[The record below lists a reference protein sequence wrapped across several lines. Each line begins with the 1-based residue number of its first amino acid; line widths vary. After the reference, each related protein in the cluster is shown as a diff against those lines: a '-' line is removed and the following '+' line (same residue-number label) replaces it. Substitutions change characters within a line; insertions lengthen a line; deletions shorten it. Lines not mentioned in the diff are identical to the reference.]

1 MENVSVPN
9 FGTENNWL
17 REIEEVFQERNELF
31 KSWEERIEERKK
43 ELLEREE
50 KVRASERE
58 SAEREQK
65 LIKEQQQLEEKKK
78 SVEELLS
85 MQEKNKAELEEKS
98 KNIIREKIDLEKKKN
113 QYLSMDTCT
122 EKDTENRVCLEDYI
136 LRTEVEKNYVTIE
149 EHQRQIKEVKEEA
162 FHEAFNRAL
171 SVVVPNNSKTY
182 SQVLEETDRET
193 EETYAD
199 KEEVQREE
207 AEEEAEQVVE
217 EEEFYLDENETEVS
231 EVKEELTASVLKK
244 YMEKN
249 PSGFTF
255 PEILHSEGED
265 QLRVTRGTLEYRF
278 IFDNPCY
285 FDIIAERKEG
295 KRLRNIIT
303 QLNQEYPKVK
313 FRFNDG
319 KIVATTYFSN
329 KMPTH
334 ELISEVEEISQLFKG

>member
-17 REIEEVFQERNELF
+17 HEIEEVFQERNELF

-50 KVRASERE
+50 KVRVSERE
-58 SAEREQK
+58 SAERAEK
-65 LIKEQQQLEEKKK
+65 LLEEQQRLEEKKK
-78 SVEELLS
+78 GVEELLAI
-85 MQEKNKAELEEKS
+85 QEKNKVELEEKS
-98 KNIIREKIDLEKKKN
+98 KHIIREKIDLEKRKN
-113 QYLSMDTCT
+113 QYLSMDTCRG
-122 EKDTENRVCLEDYI
+122 KDTENSVCLEDYI
-136 LRTEVEKNYVTIE
+136 LRTEVEEKYIPIE

-171 SVVVPNNSKTY
+171 SVIVPNNSKTY
-182 SQVLEETDRET
+182 SPILEEADRET

-199 KEEVQREE
+199 KEEVQCEQ
-207 AEEEAEQVVE
+207 AEEEVEQIIE
-217 EEEFYLDENETEVS
+217 EEVYLDEDEMEIS
-231 EVKEELTASVLKK
+231 EVKEELTASVLKN
-244 YMEKN
+244 YIEKN

-329 KMPTH
+329 KTPAH

>member
-85 MQEKNKAELEEKS
+85 MQEKNKAELKEKS

-136 LRTEVEKNYVTIE
+136 LRIEVEKNYVTIE
-149 EHQRQIKEVKEEA
+149 EHQRQMKEVKEKAFNEA
-162 FHEAFNRAL
+162 FTMIMQNH
-171 SVVVPNNSKTY
+171 
-182 SQVLEETDRET
+182 SQVCSSVLKKADGEIKEA
-193 EETYAD
+193 YAD
-199 KEEVQREE
+199 KEEVQYEQSKEE
-207 AEEEAEQVVE
+207 VEQAE
-217 EEEFYLDENETEVS
+217 EEEFYLDEDETEVS
-231 EVKEELTASVLKK
+231 EVKEELTASVLKN

-329 KMPTH
+329 KTPAH

>member
-9 FGTENNWL
+9 FGTENDWL
-17 REIEEVFQERNELF
+17 REIEEVFQERNELY

-50 KVRASERE
+50 KVRASERA
-58 SAEREQK
+58 SAEREEK
-65 LIKEQQQLEEKKK
+65 IMEEQQRLAEKKK
-78 SVEELLS
+78 GIEELLS
-85 MQEKNKAELEEKS
+85 IQEKNKVELEEKS
-98 KNIIREKIDLEKKKN
+98 KHIIREKIDLEKKKN
-113 QYLSMDTCT
+113 QYLSMDTCR
-122 EKDTENRVCLEDYI
+122 EKDTENSVCLEDYI

-171 SVVVPNNSKTY
+171 SVVVPNDSKTY
-182 SQVLEETDRET
+182 SQVLEKADRET
-193 EETYAD
+193 EETYAG

-217 EEEFYLDENETEVS
+217 EEFYLDEDETELT
-231 EVKEELTASVLKK
+231 EVKEELTASVLKT

-329 KMPTH
+329 KMPAH